1 MNFQLDRYHN
11 LHFSIF
17 KRLNR
22 DELMQEL
29 NQHVGKIFHRV
40 FLIFQFFKLT
50 VAIINLLSRGWNSS
64 LVFLLLQSK
73 SQLLKQNIKTDP

>member
-50 VAIINLLSRGWNSS
+50 VAINQS
-64 LVFLLLQSK
+64 LITWLEFVLGFLLLLLQFK
-73 SQLLKQNIKTDP
+73 FQLLKQNI